1 MELDNFD
8 TKLAQACGD
17 PGTVIERRPGESA
30 ARWTARAVRKLLD
43 SSPAY
48 LAVPAIPDGLDARPE
63 VRFVVH
69 CSECAKPI
77 RDPEYDSVIAWK
89 PKNLPELSLYGLD
102 DSGWHV
108 DLARADSALGGRVL
122 VCQDCAEGPS
132 CEGCEETIYP
142 WQARADVPT
151 VFRMPTY
158 AADEILG
165 AGGARLSEVLGGDWH
180 DGARVTVSGALT
192 GITRQTTRQGRDW
205 ATARLVEVGAEAEV
219 TFFPV
224 PYASTQAYLAD
235 GAVVSLEVTVDRRDA
250 GVKLNVRDL
259 NPLPV
264 ERVDMSTAP
273 DPWHRSCREESEAA
287 EHMIGMV
294 RRSAEGPEGSDG
306 VANILHTLTGVV
318 ESKMAGRGITEDAV
332 EVPTGTAAAAV
343 RLWDARFGVGWRHD
357 GVRVRYWPGPGPR
370 GGEPIETT
378 AGTQAIWPT
387 WSNSREVPEVYV
399 DTVGL
404 VPITHVEVIQG
415 SCGVTTIEH
424 RAGRA
429 HHTPACRFDAG
440 HKGGHSWAVDALAG
454 FEARRGPH
462 ADPQVERSIELTVE
476 IYRQHGGI
484 NAALAVLAD
493 LAGLGLRDEVAEVAA
508 LRLWPVRV
516 SPSVR
521 YRDPQRRDWPCDEPG
536 RPGAVGRTWS
546 LPYREAGV
554 LVVQCPGTRVEATPL
569 HELCLSGPCGHPLAG
584 RETGSAAVLMGVV
597 EAVAEDDRP
606 GWTTA
611 ALETAGGEVV
621 LDIPGELREI
631 AAGRLLPGEAVRVV
645 GAVSRRDRQP
655 RRLLV
660 GAVETPCGEVGTSFV
675 DGEPLRLKHTMP
687 CAKPYDHGTD
697 HDWRE
702 AEIEVIA

>member
-17 PGTVIERRPGESA
+17 PGTVIERRPAESA

-43 SSPAY
+43 RSPAY

-69 CSECAKPI
+69 CSECAKPL

-142 WQARADVPT
+142 WQARADVPAPLGVAGELAVAIAEAAGTRLADVTSGT
-151 VFRMPTY
+151 VADGTVVTLAGVLAGINRM
-158 AADEILG
+158 
-165 AGGARLSEVLGGDWH
+165 
-180 DGARVTVSGALT
+180 
-192 GITRQTTRQGRDW
+192 TTKQGRTW
-205 ATARLVEVGAEAEV
+205 ATARLHEVGVDAEV
-219 TFFPV
+219 TIFPNV
-224 PYASTQAYLAD
+224 YEEACERLLN
-235 GAVVSLEVTVDRRDA
+235 GAVLCLEVTVDRRDA
-250 GVKLNVRDL
+250 GVKLNVRDVY
-259 NPLPV
+259 PLPV
-264 ERVDMSTAP
+264 DRVDMSAAP
-273 DPWHRSCREESEAA
+273 DPWHRACREEDEAT

-306 VANILHTLTGVV
+306 VANILWTLAGIIDLR
-318 ESKMAGRGITEDAV
+318 MAAAHEIAEDAV

-584 RETGSAAVLMGVV
+584 RETGSAAVLMGC
-597 EAVAEDDRP
+597 R
-606 GWTTA
+606 
-611 ALETAGGEVV
+611 AGGQPRT
-621 LDIPGELREI
+621 IGR
-631 AAGRLLPGEAVRVV
+631 AGRP
-645 GAVSRRDRQP
+645 P
-655 RRLLV
+655 RWRPQ
-660 GAVETPCGEVGTSFV
+660 A
-675 DGEPLRLKHTMP
+675 
-687 CAKPYDHGTD
+687 AKS
-697 HDWRE
+697 
-702 AEIEVIA
+702 